1 MGSKYPGTAEFGA
14 LLFNHDAKLA
24 MSFLRG
30 HLLLEQA
37 LTALIELR
45 ADRPAVILDRASFA
59 SKLNL
64 CDGLGL
70 VDTDV
75 ATAIRAVNRERNHLA
90 HRLDAS
96 VSLTRVQALVEK
108 LPDRVRQGV
117 KDVIAA
123 SPHERIHHDDDA
135 LATETL
141 MAVFLVLCTRLGSLL
156 QQGRYEAQHADTL
169 QSYRMACAIAEIEET
184 GASPETIRARLSL
197 PVPPDPRQ
205 ALAELFLTEK

>member
-14 LLFNHDAKLA
+14 LLFSHDTKLA

-37 LTALIELR
+37 LTALIELH
-45 ADRPAVILDRASFA
+45 AERPAVILDRASFA

-70 VDTDV
+70 LDTDV

-96 VSLTRVQALVEK
+96 LSLTRVQTLVEK
-108 LPDRVRQGV
+108 LPDRVRRGV
-117 KDVIAA
+117 KDVVAA

-141 MAVFLVLCTRLGSLL
+141 MAIFLVLCLRLGSLL
-156 QQGRYEAQHADTL
+156 QRGRYESQHASAL
-169 QSYRMACAIAEIEET
+169 ESYRMACAIAEIEDT
-184 GASPETIRARLSL
+184 GVSPETIRARLSL
-197 PVPPDPRQ
+197 PLPPDPLHS
-205 ALAELFLTEK
+205 LAELFTSES